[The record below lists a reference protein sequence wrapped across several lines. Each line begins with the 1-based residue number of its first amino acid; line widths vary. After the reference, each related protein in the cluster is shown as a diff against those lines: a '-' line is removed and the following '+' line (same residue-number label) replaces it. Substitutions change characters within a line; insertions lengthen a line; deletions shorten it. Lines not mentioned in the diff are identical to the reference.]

1 MPVKLSTTIK
11 KITSLPNATNAA
23 LLSEFHLYMKSN
35 GASESHQNNC
45 LKTNM
50 AFAIFLGP
58 SVTFYDIRKRQE
70 ITQFLDTKIKSI
82 DIDPDKRWI
91 TTWNDYLNDIKCF
104 LRWLFN
110 EKVKKGTERDE
121 DSVSKSDWETPAF
134 LRIKA
139 KKSRRSSPYLETEL
153 WTRDELL
160 LVVKYEL
167 FKRNK
172 AALTLFWDLDAR
184 NHEVTLLKIK
194 HIQLKDRYGEGEIPN
209 EAKTGTGPILLTCSF
224 PYVRDWLNE
233 HPFKNTPEA
242 RLICNL
248 HTGGPV
254 GPEAM
259 WTMMKQLRKRIIRL
273 LRNGSI
279 IHEDER
285 RQLEFILKTKKWNP
299 YCIRHSAITSDS
311 DYLPEYALKK
321 KVRWSMNSKQGSRYI
336 KRRMGESLK
345 NQILVHDGIISAESA
360 AAQRKPSV
368 LSCARCS
375 LVNAIDNKFC
385 SKCSYPLT
393 PQAYEEIKEAENSKL
408 QILEEKHRQQMKDL
422 EEKMDQQ
429 FKQIMSMVQQNPTL
443 AQLKLEALTKKR
455 IQ

>member
-1 MPVKLSTTIK
+1 VREYSPIELAGSVT
-11 KITSLPNATNAA
+11 
-23 LLSEFHLYMKSN
+23 KSQVYFRH
-35 GASESHQNNC
+35 ARWNNC

-58 SVTFYDIRKRQE
+58 NVTFYDIHRRQE
-70 ITQFLDTKIKSI
+70 ITLFLDTKIKSAG
-82 DIDPDKRWI
+82 IDPDKRWI

-110 EKVKKGTERDE
+110 EKIKKRTDQDE
-121 DSVSKSDWETPAF
+121 DVTSRSDWETPAF

-139 KKSRRSSPYLETEL
+139 RKAKRTSPYLETEL
-153 WTRDELL
+153 WARDELL
-160 LVVKYEL
+160 LVVKYEF

-209 EAKTGTGPILLTCSF
+209 EAKTATGPILLTCSF

-233 HPFKNTPEA
+233 HPFRNTPEA
-242 RLICNL
+242 RIICNL
-248 HTGGPV
+248 RTGGPV
-254 GPEAM
+254 RPEAM
-259 WTMMKQLRKRIIRL
+259 WTMMKQLRRRIIRL
-273 LRNGSI
+273 LHNGSI
-279 IHEDER
+279 TNER
-285 RQLEFILKTKKWNP
+285 ERQQLEFILKTKRWNP

-336 KRRMGESLK
+336 KRRMGDDLK
-345 NQILVHDGIISAESA
+345 NQILVRNGIISQESA
-360 AAQRKPSV
+360 AVQRKPSV
-368 LSCARCS
+368 LGCSRCS
-375 LVNAIDNKFC
+375 LVNAVDNKFC

-393 PQAYEEIKEAENSKL
+393 PQAYEEIKTQEDERFKAIEQKYEQDL
-408 QILEEKHRQQMKDL
+408 KAVREEMNH
-422 EEKMDQQ
+422 Q
-429 FKQIMSMVQQNPTL
+429 FSQIMLLIQQNPGL
-443 AQLKLEALTKKR
+443 AHVKPEILSKK
-455 IQ
+455 ILDVST

>member
-1 MPVKLSTTIK
+1 MPVKLSTTIEK
-11 KITSLPNATNAA
+11 LTSLPNATNAA
-23 LLSEFHLYMKSN
+23 LLSEFHQHMKNN
-35 GASESHQNNC
+35 GASENHQNNC

-50 AFAIFLGP
+50 AFAVFLGP
-58 SVTFYDIRKRQE
+58 NITFYDIHRRQE
-70 ITQFLDTKIKSI
+70 ITQFLDTKIKSA
-82 DIDPDKRWI
+82 DIDPDKKWI

-110 EKVKKGTERDE
+110 EKVKKRTEWYE

-139 KKSRRSSPYLETEL
+139 KKGKRSSPYLETEL
-153 WTRDELL
+153 WERDDLL
-160 LVVKYEL
+160 LVVKYEP

-194 HIQLKDRYGEGEIPN
+194 HIQLKDRYGEGQIPN
-209 EAKTGTGPILLTCSF
+209 EAKTGTGPLLLTCSF

-233 HPFKNTPEA
+233 HPFKNSPEA

-248 HTGGPV
+248 RTGRPV

-259 WTMMKQLRKRIIRL
+259 WTMMKQLRKRIMRL
-273 LRNGSI
+273 LDNGSI
-279 IHEDER
+279 IDEDER
-285 RQLEFILKTKKWNP
+285 HRLGFILTTKKWNP
-299 YCIRHSAITSDS
+299 YCIRHSAITADS

-336 KRRMGESLK
+336 KRRMGNDLK
-345 NQILVHDGIISAESA
+345 NQILVRNGIISEESA

-368 LSCARCS
+368 LTCARCS
-375 LVNAIDNKFC
+375 LVNAVDNKYC

-393 PQAYEEIKEAENSKL
+393 PQAYEEIKANEDLKL
-408 QILEEKHRQQMKDL
+408 KAMEDKHKQDMDAMREEMN
-422 EEKMDQQ
+422 QQ
-429 FKQIMSMVQQNPTL
+429 FKKIMSMVQKNPVL
-443 AQLKLEALTKKR
+443 SQVKPDALVRKELS
-455 IQ
+455 

>member
-1 MPVKLSTTIK
+1 MPVKLSTTIG
-11 KITSLPNATNAA
+11 KIASLPNATNAA
-23 LLSEFHLYMKSN
+23 LISDFHQYMKNN

-58 SVTFYDIRKRQE
+58 KVTFYDIHRRQE
-70 ITQFLDTKIKSI
+70 ITQFLDTKIKSA

-110 EKVKKGTERDE
+110 EKTKKNSGRDE
-121 DSVSKSDWETPAF
+121 DIASRSDWETPPF

-139 KKSRRSSPYLETEL
+139 KKRTRISPYLETEL
-153 WTRDELL
+153 WEREELL

-242 RLICNL
+242 RLICNI

-254 GPEAM
+254 RPEAM

-273 LRNGSI
+273 LHNGSI
-279 IHEDER
+279 TDENER
-285 RQLEFILKTKKWNP
+285 HRLEFILKTKKWNP
-299 YCIRHSAITSDS
+299 YCIRHSAITADS

-336 KRRMGESLK
+336 KRRMGEDLK
-345 NQILVHDGIISAESA
+345 NQILVRNGIISEESA

-375 LVNAIDNKFC
+375 LINAIDNKFC
-385 SKCSYPLT
+385 SKCSYPLI
-393 PQAYEEIKEAENSKL
+393 PEAYEEIKANEDLKL
-408 QILEEKHRQQMKDL
+408 KVMEDKHKQDMDAMREEMNQR
-422 EEKMDQQ
+422 
-429 FKQIMSMVQQNPTL
+429 FIQIMSVIQQNPKL
-443 AQLKLEALTKKR
+443 AQIKPKVLTDKLL
-455 IQ
+455 

>member
-1 MPVKLSTTIK
+1 MPVRLSTTIR
-11 KITSLPNATNAA
+11 KITLLPNSTNAI
-23 LLSEFHLYMKSN
+23 LVSEFLQYMKNN

-58 SVTFYDIRKRQE
+58 NTTFYDIRTRQG
-70 ITQFLDTKIKSI
+70 ITRFLDTKIKSA
-82 DIDPDKRWI
+82 DIDPDKKWI

-110 EKVKKGTERDE
+110 EKVKKRTEWDE
-121 DSVSKSDWETPAF
+121 DGVSKSDWETPAF

-139 KKSRRSSPYLETEL
+139 KKGKRSSPYLETEL
-153 WTRDELL
+153 WERDDLL

-194 HIQLKDRYGEGEIPN
+194 HIQLKGRYGEGQIPD

-233 HPFKNTPEA
+233 HPFKNSPEA

-248 HTGGPV
+248 RTGSPV
-254 GPEAM
+254 GPESM
-259 WTMMKQLRKRIIRL
+259 WTMMKQLRKRIMRL
-273 LRNGSI
+273 LHNGSI
-279 IHEDER
+279 IDEDER
-285 RQLEFILKTKKWNP
+285 HRLQFILTTKKWNT
-299 YCIRHSAITSDS
+299 YCIRHSAITADS

-336 KRRMGESLK
+336 KRRMGDDLK
-345 NQILVHDGIISAESA
+345 NQILARNGIISEESV

-368 LSCARCS
+368 LCCARCN
-375 LVNAIDNKFC
+375 LINALDNKFC
-385 SKCSYPLT
+385 SKFSYPIT
-393 PQAYEEIKEAENSKL
+393 PQAYEEIKAQEDVRFKAIEQKYEHDMKL
-408 QILEEKHRQQMKDL
+408 MREEM
-422 EEKMDQQ
+422 
-429 FKQIMSMVQQNPTL
+429 N
-443 AQLKLEALTKKR
+443 
-455 IQ
+455 